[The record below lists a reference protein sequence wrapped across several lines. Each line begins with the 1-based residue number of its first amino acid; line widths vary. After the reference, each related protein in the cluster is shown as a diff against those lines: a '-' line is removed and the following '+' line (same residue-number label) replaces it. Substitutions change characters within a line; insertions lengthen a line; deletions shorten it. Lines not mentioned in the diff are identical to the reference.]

1 MIRLEESENKLA
13 EHEAQ
18 RSAILFTRMDAERN
32 YKNLKKAIQYDKI
45 DTETFEKATDLIDKY
60 TSLPGQRLI
69 AMVKRYTAHCSM
81 QLLEENI
88 RRMTSNKG
96 AHIQLIHNF
105 EQFQQKREAQWRAVS
120 VGLAAQRQEAAER
133 LTKDL
138 EQIEE
143 SSHGSIFLIK
153 PMFSY
158 RAKLRKK
165 TDMMNKLQQE
175 MDLSDVSDAIMR
187 APPPP
192 NQVPPQK
199 RRPPHAKVLEPQY
212 VPRQGTDIM
221 GERAMIPMTNIY
233 ETESGYVNNEMT
245 GAGLMAHDYTPEPTW
260 KKLDSIPEKT
270 IEDNILLSGGGIGSV
285 IGGGGGAGHVGS
297 A

>member
-1 MIRLEESENKLA
+1 
-13 EHEAQ
+13 
-18 RSAILFTRMDAERN
+18 
-32 YKNLKKAIQYDKI
+32 
-45 DTETFEKATDLIDKY
+45 
-60 TSLPGQRLI
+60 
-69 AMVKRYTAHCSM
+69 
-81 QLLEENI
+81 
-88 RRMTSNKG
+88 
-96 AHIQLIHNF
+96 
-105 EQFQQKREAQWRAVS
+105 
-120 VGLAAQRQEAAER
+120 
-133 LTKDL
+133 
-138 EQIEE
+138 
-143 SSHGSIFLIK
+143 
-153 PMFSY
+153 MFSY

-285 IGGGGGAGHVGS
+285 IGGGGAAGANQMWNTPKLLELDINRFMMDHNNIMSPVRTLSNRNNLPKHPRSYLSVSRTLPHDAATGGQLTPKHRNGHNNNNSNGS
-297 A
+297 PKGLMSLGGDGVQKLPPIANN